1 MSEQHEMSFWDHLEE
16 FRWTLLRSVIALF
29 IFTILAFMA
38 MPYIFDNYILAPS
51 RSDFVL
57 YRYLCS
63 LTSSMPFIP
72 DFCDDSFNIDII
84 NINMTTQFFRH
95 MSTSFWLA
103 LILTFPYLV
112 FEVWKFIKPALYEN
126 EKKSMRW
133 VFVFGT
139 TMFFLGCLIGYYLV
153 FPITFRFLAGYELSS
168 YIKNTISLDSYM
180 DNFLMLIFIMGLI
193 FQLPLV
199 SWFLSKMNILNR
211 SFFKQYR
218 RHAVVALL
226 VVAAF
231 ITPSGDPFTLAV
243 VFFPIYIL
251 YEISAFFVKPAPIED
266 GEQDETTELIE
277 K

>member
-139 TMFFLGCLIGYYLV
+139 TMFFLGCLIGYFLV

-218 RHAVVALL
+218 RHAVVVLL
-226 VVAAF
+226 VVAAL

-251 YEISAFFVKPAPIED
+251 YEISAFFVKSAPIENV
-266 GEQDETTELIE
+266 EQDETTELIE

>member
-16 FRWTLLRSVIALF
+16 FRWTLLRSIIALF
-29 IFTILAFMA
+29 IFTILAFIA

-139 TMFFLGCLIGYYLV
+139 TMFFLGCLIGYFLV

-180 DNFLMLIFIMGLI
+180 DNFLMLVFIMGLI

-226 VVAAF
+226 VVAAL

-251 YEISAFFVKPAPIED
+251 YEISAFFVKPAPIENV
-266 GEQDETTELIE
+266 EQDETTELIE